1 MSGVDFGRRE
11 FLKVAGMV
19 AMGSAATA
27 ALVGCGA
34 GKAQSNSS
42 ESGERI
48 LGWSD
53 INFSY
58 DVDVLVVGAG
68 PSGLAAAYS
77 AASDG
82 AKTLVIDKQLS
93 YGGDA
98 ANAAN
103 GWVAPESQ
111 VCADLRPEEAVSMED
126 TLAGFKETYA
136 GNEYYYEIV
145 EAWEH
150 GLDSWFST
158 CVYDFGAKFME
169 AGHACSYSGF
179 FLPPEGVGEASDIWG
194 TVYKGVQG
202 SGAEFLFNMKADTF
216 IVDEENRLTGLRCY
230 DTTNEKWTDIK
241 AKSIII
247 ATGGF
252 AANQEMV
259 AKYYPEYYNKGCIVS
274 QSTGD
279 GINLAISIGAATYGI
294 EGGVLPDG
302 NQGFA
307 GACNYNPHLENIHVA
322 QTMGRSFS
330 ILPTSGKRFYDETM
344 VHEAP
349 FACLDAGAYSWWAI
363 WDNDITN
370 GPNAKSVARA
380 ADARVEGN
388 SIEELATKM
397 NMPASMLQ
405 EAFDDYAAIC
415 SNQLDPDFGRTM
427 FLENLEPPYYA
438 LQVYPVRYKTHG
450 GLKVSSSDEVLD
462 ESDNPIPGLFAAGS
476 AAGTVHILPAGGS
489 GVVAGKA
496 AAAYAQSL

>member
-1 MSGVDFGRRE
+1 MSGTTFGRRE
-11 FLKVAGMV
+11 FLKVAGV
-19 AMGSAATA
+19 ATLGTA
-27 ALVGCGA
+27 AAASVVGCGA
-34 GKAQSNSS
+34 KGGAAA
-42 ESGERI
+42 SGDHV

-53 INFSY
+53 VNFAY
-58 DVDVLVVGAG
+58 EVDVLVIGAG
-68 PSGLAAAYS
+68 PAGLATAYTAAK
-77 AASDG
+77 AG
-82 AKTLVIDKQLS
+82 ANTLVIDKQMS

-126 TLAGFKETYA
+126 TLAGYKETYKD
-136 GNEYYYEIV
+136 NQYYYEIV
-145 EAWEH
+145 EAWEK

-158 CVYDFGAKFME
+158 VVYDFGTEFME
-169 AGHACSYSGF
+169 AGHPCSYPGF
-179 FLPPEGVGEASDIWG
+179 FLPPDGVGEAAAVWDS
-194 TVYKGVQG
+194 VYNGV
-202 SGAEFLFNMKADTF
+202 SAAGAEFLFNVKADTF
-216 IVDEENRLTGLRCY
+216 IVDENEALIGLRCY
-230 DTTNEKWTDIK
+230 DSENSAWLDIK
-241 AKSIII
+241 AKSIVI

-259 AKYYPEYYNKGCIVS
+259 AKYYPDYYNKGCIVS

-279 GINLAISIGAATYGI
+279 GINLALTLGAATYGI

-307 GACNYNPHLENIHVA
+307 GPCNYNPHLENIHVA

-330 ILPTSGKRFYDETM
+330 ILPTTCKRFYDETM

-370 GPNAKSVARA
+370 GPNSKSVNRA
-380 ADARVEGN
+380 KDARVEADTV
-388 SIEELATKM
+388 EDLAAKM
-397 NMPASMLQ
+397 NMDPAALQ
-405 EAFDDYAAIC
+405 AAFDNYNQIC
-415 SNQLDPDFGRTM
+415 DDQNDPDFGRAL
-427 FLENLEPPYYA
+427 FLEKLEPPYYA

-450 GLKVSSSDEVLD
+450 GLKVSKNDEVLD
-462 ESDNPIPGLFAAGS
+462 ESDTPIPGLFAAGS

-489 GVVAGKA
+489 GVVAGQA
-496 AAAYAQSL
+496 AADYALA

>member
-1 MSGVDFGRRE
+1 MSGIDFGRRE
-11 FLKVAGMV
+11 FLKVAGLAAV
-19 AMGSAATA
+19 GSATAA

-34 GKAQSNSS
+34 RSDGNSS
-42 ESGERI
+42 QNGDHI
-48 LGWSD
+48 LGWSE
-53 INFSY
+53 INFAH
-58 DVDVLVVGAG
+58 DTDVLVIGAG
-68 PSGLAAAYS
+68 PSGLATAYT
-77 AASDG
+77 AASAG
-82 AKTLVIDKQLS
+82 AQTLVIEKQLS

-111 VCADLRPEEAVSMED
+111 VCADLRPEEAVFMED
-126 TLAGFKETYA
+126 TLAAFKETYA
-136 GNEYYYEIV
+136 DNQYYYEIV

-169 AGHACSYSGF
+169 SGHACSYSGF
-179 FLPPEGVGEASDIWG
+179 FLPPQGVGEAADIWEA
-194 TVYKGVQG
+194 VYTGVENSGVQ
-202 SGAEFLFNMKADTF
+202 FLFNMKADTF
-216 IVDEENRLTGLRCY
+216 IVNEDNQITGLRCY
-230 DTTNEKWTDIK
+230 DLTNEKWVDIK
-241 AKSIII
+241 AKSIVI

-259 AKYYPEYYNKGCIVS
+259 AKYYPDYYNKGCIVS

-279 GINLAISIGAATYGI
+279 GINLALSLGAATYGI

-307 GACNYNPHLENIHVA
+307 GLCNYNPHLENIHVA

-330 ILPTSGKRFYDETM
+330 ILPTTGKRFYDETM

-349 FACLDAGAYSWWAI
+349 FACLNAGAYSWWAI
-363 WDNDITN
+363 WDSQITE

-380 ADARVEGN
+380 EAERVEGN
-388 SIEELATKM
+388 SVEELAAKM

-405 EAFDDYAAIC
+405 EAFDDYATIC
-415 SNQLDPDFGRTM
+415 ANQVDPDFGRTM

-450 GLKVSSSDEVLD
+450 GLKVSANDEVLD

-496 AAAYAQSL
+496 AAAYAQSA